1 MSANTEQMTP
11 EEFDTLPRKSFDD
24 MVRFYVEGIHH
35 SKMNDADN
43 DFYIRK
49 VEVI

>member
-1 MSANTEQMTP
+1 MSTYTEQMTP
-11 EEFDTLPRKSFDD
+11 EEFDTLSRKSFDE
-24 MVRFYVEGIHH
+24 MVRFYIEGIHH
-35 SKMNDADN
+35 TKMNDADN